1 MNLKQVSKAIVTI
14 LLIVAGTY
22 LASARSFQGKQPP
35 TKPDSKQT
43 PKQKEDVLELESGL
57 IAIDVIVTDAQGN
70 FVRDLKETDFQIL
83 EDNRPQKIEFFDKGT
98 HAEQRPLAAVFA
110 LDRSGSIEPD
120 KGQVMEQQESAKR
133 FMELLDQESEFAVVA
148 FNNEIKI
155 LQGFTNDH
163 HRIAQAFEKAA
174 KVEGTTRIYDAVD
187 RAITML
193 KKVPVVKNGR
203 RIRRVVIVVTDGY
216 DSSSVINLRELLN
229 RANDASV
236 TIYSITIPN
245 YLPLYN
251 GKQQRALT
259 LLDLSELIPH
269 TGGMDYSADTYDF
282 TPFFKSIKEE
292 LAASYTLAYYPST
305 ASRQD
310 GKFHSINVKISK
322 PGVKLRQSRQGF
334 SGPNTNKQK

>member
-1 MNLKQVSKAIVTI
+1 
-14 LLIVAGTY
+14 LIAASTY
-22 LASARSFQGKQPP
+22 LASGSAFQERQPSA
-35 TKPDSKQT
+35 KPDSRQSG
-43 PKQKEDVLELESGL
+43 KQKDDVLELESGL
-57 IAIDVIVTDAQGN
+57 ITIDVVVTDAQGN
-70 FVRDLKETDFQIL
+70 FVRDLKQTDFQL
-83 EDNRPQKIEFFDKGT
+83 FEDNQPEKIEFFDKGV

-133 FMELLDQESEFAVVA
+133 FMDLLDKESEFAVVA

-163 HRIAQAFEKAA
+163 HRIANAFEKAA
-174 KVEGTTRIYDAVD
+174 KVEGTTKIYDAVD
-187 RAITML
+187 RSITML
-193 KKVPVVKNGR
+193 KKVPLVKNGR

-216 DSSSVINLRELLN
+216 DSSSTINLRELLS
-229 RANDASV
+229 RANDAGV

-245 YLPLYN
+245 YMPTYN
-251 GKQQRALT
+251 GKKERALT

-282 TPFFKSIKEE
+282 TPIFKSIKEE
-292 LAASYTLAYYPST
+292 LAASYTLAYYPT
-305 ASRQD
+305 KTSRQD
-310 GKFHSINVKISK
+310 GKFHSINVKIPK

-334 SGPNTNKQK
+334 SGQDTTKQK

>member
-1 MNLKQVSKAIVTI
+1 MCKAIVTI
-14 LLIVAGTY
+14 SLIAASTY
-22 LASARSFQGKQPP
+22 LSSARAFQGNQQPA
-35 TKPDSKQT
+35 KPDAKQT
-43 PKQKEDVLELESGL
+43 TKQKEDVLELESGL
-57 IAIDVIVTDAQGN
+57 MTIDVIVTDAQGN
-70 FVRDLKETDFQIL
+70 FVRDLKQTDFQIL
-83 EDNRPQKIEFFDKGT
+83 EDNKPEKIEFFDKGT
-98 HAEQRPLAAVFA
+98 HAEERPLAAVFA

-120 KGQVMEQQESAKR
+120 KDQVREQQESAKR
-133 FMELLDQESEFAVVA
+133 FIELLDKESEFAVVA

-163 HRIAQAFEKAA
+163 NKISHAFEKAA

-187 RAITML
+187 RSITML
-193 KKVPVVKNGR
+193 KKVPSVKNGR
-203 RIRRVVIVVTDGY
+203 RIRRVVILVTDGY

-245 YLPLYN
+245 YLPMYN

-282 TPFFKSIKEE
+282 SPFFKSIKEE
-292 LAASYTLAYYPST
+292 LAASYTLAYYPSK

-310 GKFHSINVKISK
+310 GKFHSISIKITK

-334 SGPNTNKQK
+334 SGQDTSKQK